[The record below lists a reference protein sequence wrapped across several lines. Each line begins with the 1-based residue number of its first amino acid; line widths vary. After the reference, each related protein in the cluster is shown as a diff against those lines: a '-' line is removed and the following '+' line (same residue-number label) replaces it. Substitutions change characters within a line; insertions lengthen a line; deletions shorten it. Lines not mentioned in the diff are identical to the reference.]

1 MAGQEDKAEVPI
13 ITYNNSSGRIF
24 TGALEKLSVGYEGSS
39 NYLKEE
45 FPEINIKISGEI
57 ISDHQARLSPT
68 DIDSW
73 NKTLDLLKEY
83 EDADPGSLLANT
95 IFGIAYVTF
104 FIASLVL
111 LPFVMALAV
120 LAAATVPFL
129 AATLSKANKSDQRTW
144 LKRQF
149 ESTVWE
155 VSDLNGGEL
164 NQHVKEKLQQKYPDC
179 LFSFVKDPPKMDP
192 PKMSYR
198 QPLEVSDLANTTMLP
213 NFFTKHPPLLNGKG
227 IGARANL
234 SEKLQSQVSNS
245 KRTR

>member
-1 MAGQEDKAEVPI
+1 MSGKEYSKQAPVFNGINIAGRGLIEVFANPWI
-13 ITYNNSSGRIF
+13 NTNKNFS
-24 TGALEKLSVGYEGSS
+24 EG
-39 NYLKEE
+39 LTE
-45 FPEINIKISGEI
+45 FPELAIQLEAETHSVRLIPANISYWDE
-57 ISDHQARLSPT
+57 T
-68 DIDSW
+68 IDS
-73 NKTLDLLKEY
+73 LKRY
-83 EDADPGSLLANT
+83 ETSSPGSSEKNALLLNT
-95 IFGIAYVTF
+95 YGFVFVSIF
-104 FIASLVL
+104 FI
-111 LPFVMALAV
+111 LPFIIALTISVVSLIPAWFISV
-120 LAAATVPFL
+120 NKL
-129 AATLSKANKSDQRTW
+129 NKSNQAPW
-144 LKRQF
+144 LKRRYK
-149 ESTVWE
+149 STTWE

-164 NQHVKEKLQQKYPDC
+164 NQNIKEKLQQKYPDC